1 MKRPVPPSLY
11 HGDATGHGALIENV
25 GHEEE
30 LRRVCLV
37 HDVPL
42 LYSQLYV
49 HTYIIYIYTYRVYT
63 TSPRFSVSYPWERR
77 EGRNSQLRQSH
88 GAFSECPQLS
98 RPEGGLTSTI
108 LFSWRSLSL
117 RASPFE
123 CIHLAIPTSSFSF
136 TSFVFYP
143 ATTCARPF
151 RISTNIISS
160 LLQN

>member
-30 LRRVCLV
+30 SRRVCLV

-63 TSPRFSVSYPWERR
+63 TSPRFSVSYP
-77 EGRNSQLRQSH
+77 
-88 GAFSECPQLS
+88 
-98 RPEGGLTSTI
+98 
-108 LFSWRSLSL
+108 
-117 RASPFE
+117 
-123 CIHLAIPTSSFSF
+123 
-136 TSFVFYP
+136 
-143 ATTCARPF
+143 
-151 RISTNIISS
+151 
-160 LLQN
+160 